1 MKVKFL
7 AFSDLHINS
16 WNVSYEYTGDRL
28 ADSNNLMHRA
38 FHAYKGLTN
47 NVKPSSI
54 VYGMGT
60 LVNHMIKQFRPD
72 KVYMCWD
79 KERSPHRLKLHPEY
93 KQGRKTKTEE
103 ERKSMKEQM
112 KSSMKLFN
120 ALGIH
125 QLYGKG
131 MEADDWV
138 YILSRKHQDDYVTI
152 VSSDKDFNQLLGK
165 RLKIWNPNKNLL
177 IGKHNV
183 KAHFGYSEKECLD
196 YLILDGD
203 SSDNIPGYRGMGE
216 QNIKIFLSQHG
227 SIRKFIEDES
237 LETCKRY
244 CRNGDVIAERIPY
257 HYGYSIRITWYK
269 PYKLF
274 QFTRWN
280 KNIFWLHWSIQKQF
294 THKTGKVV
302 FTS

>member
-1 MKVKFL
+1 MKVL
-7 AFSDLHINS
+7 II
-16 WNVSYEYTGDRL
+16 
-28 ADSNNLMHRA
+28 DSNNLMHRA
-38 FHAYKGLTN
+38 MHAYKGLTN

-54 VYGMGT
+54 VYGMGMLT
-60 LVNHMIKQFRPD
+60 NHMIKQFRPD

-79 KERSPHRLKLHPEY
+79 FERSPYRLKLHPEY

-103 ERKSMKEQM
+103 ERAAMKDQM
-112 KSSMKLFN
+112 RSSMKMFN

-138 YILSRKHQDDYVTI
+138 YILTRKHENDFVTI
-152 VSSDKDFNQLLGK
+152 VSSDKDFNQLLGN

-216 QNIKIFLSQHG
+216 QNIKIFLAEHG
-227 SIRKFIEDES
+227 SIRNFLEDES
-237 LETCKRY
+237 LEFKRLDRVKLKEVY
-244 CRNGDVIAERIPY
+244 KKNRILI
-257 HYGYSIRITWYK
+257 G
-269 PYKLF
+269 L
-274 QFTRWN
+274 
-280 KNIFWLHWSIQKQF
+280 KQF
-294 THKTGKVV
+294 YLKYLKDKTLDFYNPKPSFNKAVLLKICKEYNIKMFLKKE
-302 FTS
+302 FTQTFKNL